1 MTTVPSGLVPTP
13 ITSFPEYA
21 GTSALGYMLYVVDGV
36 TYKVQLQQVVA
47 AINVPSARIIA
58 SGTGLTGGG
67 NLSADR
73 TISVLAAGIGDAQLS
88 LTGVAAGTYGDGG
101 NVPQFTVN
109 AQGRITGVSNIPLTV
124 TGYVPTARR
133 VNAGNGLTGGG
144 TLAAD
149 ITLTVDYSAAS
160 PTAPS
165 QTPSAGSSTQLSRGD
180 HVHPSPDLSVLDQ
193 TQGVLPLGRGGT
205 GSALSPVA
213 GAVVYSGGS
222 ALALTAVGGA
232 GQVLASTG
240 VGTAPVW
247 NTAVGLAAAN
257 VFTAAQT
264 INTTGT
270 PVVTPVTNVL
280 FEVQSSGNSAIVQ
293 DTFGGFSQFVG
304 RRAQGTPGSPSG
316 VTGNLTLVQLQGRG
330 YGTTGYSTTRGFVGI
345 AASQV
350 WSDSAQGSRI
360 QFGTTPNGS
369 TTPVT
374 SWIIESDGTLL
385 SQSNVAY
392 DFGSTT
398 FRARTGYF
406 GSLDITGTVA
416 STSYLRPGVFT
427 VGTLPSAA
435 AAGQGAKAHVSDSNQ
450 TTAAGIGTLVAGGAA
465 NSNPVYV
472 DNAPAWRIG

>member
-47 AINVPSARIIA
+47 AINVPPSRIIA
-58 SGTGLTGGG
+58 SGTSLTGGG

-88 LTGVAAGTYGDGG
+88 LTGVAAGTYGDGA

-149 ITLTVDYSAAS
+149 ITLTADYSATNPA
-160 PTAPS
+160 APS
-165 QTPSAGSSTQLSRGD
+165 QTPSAGSSAQLSRGD

-205 GSALSPVA
+205 GNALSPVA

-240 VGTAPVW
+240 AGTAPVW

-264 INTTGT
+264 INLSGATPPVSTTSILHLVG
-270 PVVTPVTNVL
+270 PA
-280 FEVQSSGNSAIVQ
+280 SGNSILGFE
-293 DTFGGFSQFVG
+293 TFSGIPIFRG
-304 RRAQGTPGSPSG
+304 RRANGTPTVPSAILI
-316 VTGNLTLVQLQGRG
+316 GNIVSQFSGMG
-330 YGTTGYSTTRGFVGI
+330 YGTSGY
-345 AASQV
+345 
-350 WSDSAQGSRI
+350 
-360 QFGTTPNGS
+360 
-369 TTPVT
+369 
-374 SWIIESDGTLL
+374 
-385 SQSNVAY
+385 
-392 DFGSTT
+392 
-398 FRARTGYF
+398 
-406 GSLDITGTVA
+406 
-416 STSYLRPGVFT
+416 
-427 VGTLPSAA
+427 
-435 AAGQGAKAHVSDSNQ
+435 
-450 TTAAGIGTLVAGGAA
+450 VAGGAA
-465 NSNPVYV
+465 VNMLSSENWTDTASGTNITFATTINGTASATTRWSILNDGQFVPNVSATYDIGSASLRSRTVYAGTIDASATIKPGAFTFATLPSAVAVGQGSRAHVTDANSTTFNTLTSGGGANSLPVFV
-472 DNAPAWRIG
+472 DGASAWRNG